1 MKDEFYRFFPH
12 AQNWQFNDYILH
24 YSFENINRE
33 KIDEIRELN
42 NFKKENEEYFSL
54 FRKYKSKWQHKTFK
68 RLKQIEDKVKDM
80 SNLSTHKSLEKYI
93 SLRTEVNMINDAL
106 MSAAV
111 DLDGA
116 IQDAIDIARGK

>member
-1 MKDEFYRFFPH
+1 MV
-12 AQNWQFNDYILH
+12 ALLQ
-24 YSFENINRE
+24 
-33 KIDEIRELN
+33 
-42 NFKKENEEYFSL
+42 
-54 FRKYKSKWQHKTFK
+54 
-68 RLKQIEDKVKDM
+68 
-80 SNLSTHKSLEKYI
+80 STHKSLEKYI